1 MQKFTELPNCAGI
14 GLKPDFYSEAL
25 DYASANHSG
34 HESSH
39 SSSLSGYD
47 MWYEVHPE
55 NYMVDGGPRLVW
67 LQDFAQ
73 QYALSFHGV
82 GASLGGLDP
91 FCPKHIKSLKA
102 LIDRFNPAQVSEHA
116 TWSSFEGQ
124 YFADLLPLPR
134 TRAVQEHMVARIDE
148 FQNAIGRRI
157 LIENPTNYMRAVT
170 ELDEPEFLSEIA
182 KSAGCGLLM
191 DVNNIYLSSVNTGID
206 ARAYIKAIPPTLVGE
221 IHIAGFHEDLIYG
234 DQLLIDTHSAP
245 VSEPVWDLL
254 GFALNHLGEKP
265 VLLERDGEIPTFSEL
280 LVEHQRASGALEAHT
295 KQTTTKSVVTAC

>member
-1 MQKFTELPNCAGI
+1 MKKFTELPNCAGI

-25 DYASANHSG
+25 EYSG
-34 HESSH
+34 AGHKF
-39 SSSLSGYD
+39 D

-67 LQDFAQ
+67 LEELAQ
-73 QYALSFHGV
+73 SYALSFHGV

-91 FCPKHIKSLKA
+91 FCKTHIKSLKQ

-116 TWSSFEGQ
+116 TWSSFEGR

-134 TRAVQEHMVARIDE
+134 TRQVQDHMVARIDE

-157 LIENPTNYMRAVT
+157 LIENPTNYMNAKT
-170 ELDEPEFLSEIA
+170 ELGEPEFLCEIA
-182 KSAGCGLLM
+182 VRAGCGLLM

-206 ARAYIKAIPPTLVGE
+206 AKAYIKAITPNLVGE
-221 IHIAGFHEDLIYG
+221 IHIAGYHEDLIYG

-245 VSEPVWDLL
+245 VSDPVWDLL
-254 GFALNHLGEKP
+254 DFALKHMGPKP
-265 VLLERDGEIPTFSEL
+265 VLLERDGEIPPFSEL
-280 LVEHQRASGALEAHT
+280 LTEHQHASEILAKNGARKPVRQSAP
-295 KQTTTKSVVTAC
+295 VC